1 MRPCYSG
8 CFAGVADE
16 IIDDVRTVSRAWIDF
31 QAWVMRRMDAL
42 AERRTRV
49 SAGPAHLAIGER
61 GEREAL
67 FHLRKLGYTVVAR
80 RWKSA
85 KLWGDIDLIGW
96 DGKWLCFIEVKTRSG
111 RDAIRAEVAVD
122 HEKQD
127 MLRRMGRAYLRGFPE
142 KLRADVPV
150 RFDVVSVY
158 LLAAGVE
165 FDLYRGAF
173 GW

>member
-1 MRPCYSG
+1 
-8 CFAGVADE
+8 
-16 IIDDVRTVSRAWIDF
+16 
-31 QAWVMRRMDAL
+31 MDAL
-42 AERRTRV
+42 GLRRRPGREQTV
-49 SAGPAHLAIGER
+49 HLATGER

-67 FHLRKLGYTVVAR
+67 FYLRKLGYTVVAR

-96 DGKWLCFIEVKTRSG
+96 DGEWLCFIEVKTRSG
-111 RDAIRAEVAVD
+111 RDAMAAESAVD
-122 HEKQD
+122 REKLD
-127 MLRRMGRAYLRGFPE
+127 MLRRMARAYLRVFPE
-142 KLRADVPV
+142 RLRTGVPV

-158 LLAAGVE
+158 LLPDGVE

>member
-1 MRPCYSG
+1 MMG
-8 CFAGVADE
+8 
-16 IIDDVRTVSRAWIDF
+16 TAWIDF
-31 QAWVMRRMDAL
+31 QAWTIRRTDAL
-42 AERRTRV
+42 AVRHARRR
-49 SAGPAHLAIGER
+49 GWPEHLATGER

-96 DGKWLCFIEVKTRSG
+96 DGGWLCFIEVKTRSG
-111 RDAIRAEVAVD
+111 RDAMAAESAVD
-122 HEKQD
+122 RDKQD
-127 MLRRMGRAYLRGFPE
+127 MLRKMARAYLRGFPE
-142 KLRADVPV
+142 KLRAEVPV

-158 LLAAGVE
+158 LLPTGVE
-165 FDLYRGAF
+165 FELYRGAF